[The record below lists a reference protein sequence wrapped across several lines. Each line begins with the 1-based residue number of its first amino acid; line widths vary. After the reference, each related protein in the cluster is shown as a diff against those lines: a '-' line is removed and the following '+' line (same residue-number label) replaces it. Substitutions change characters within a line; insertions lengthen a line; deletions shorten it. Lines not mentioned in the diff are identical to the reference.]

1 MAALEHALSLAEPGG
16 YVRIF
21 IDEGEAVAQLLD
33 QAAVRRIAPGY
44 TTRLLAAFESE
55 DPRVR
60 ALSHLEE
67 GSAQGL
73 PGTGVPG
80 WDAAQAGRE
89 PGTPWVE
96 PLSEREQEVLRLLPS
111 RLSTP
116 EIAQELVIS
125 VHTVRSHVKTIYGKL
140 GVHRRADAVRRAEET
155 GLL

>member
-1 MAALEHALSLAEPGG
+1 MAALERALSLAEPGR

-21 IDEGEAVAQLLD
+21 VDEGEAMAQLLC

-44 TTRLLAAFESE
+44 TTRLLAAFGHK

-60 ALSHLEE
+60 ASSRPEG
-67 GSAQGL
+67 GSAQGV
-73 PGTGVPG
+73 PDTGVPG
-80 WDAAQAGRE
+80 WELARAGQE
-89 PGTPWVE
+89 PGTPWIE
-96 PLSEREQEVLRLLPS
+96 PLSERELEVLRLLPT

-125 VHTVRSHVKTIYGKL
+125 VHTVRSHVKAIYGKL
-140 GVHRRADAVRRAEET
+140 GVHRRADAVRRAKET